1 MESTQSLVLGLYW
14 RTSPWYNLNCTEG
27 GGEIPPPL
35 TPETAFQSVRG
46 LGQRFATGGTAR
58 WVKVSAHARI
68 GRRSGASMRSH
79 AASLFGAYTRPQ
91 RSHAPSNRAA
101 CCEVGALT
109 RASLTRGEAA
119 EDAFTAGNE
128 EFVKENWRAALEH
141 FSAAVELDGSKTE
154 YHLHKAAALCK
165 LGSYSDAVAVC
176 DQVIGREGGNAKAY
190 LRKGMALVGCGDL
203 SAARGALEAGQ
214 ALDASNRSF
223 ATWLKK
229 CGDAPAPGTGSG
241 GSAPGNVGKHDTEL
255 EGLLAAHGA
264 QGYAVMETVVEFLAR
279 RTSVSSRAMC
289 CAMCTW
295 TENLPLCSCETCP
308 HGHNTDEAQLH
319 AHIHACAHR
328 R

>member
-1 MESTQSLVLGLYW
+1 MGDGQCARPHTAQMRRQNEELCSL
-14 RTSPWYNLNCTEG
+14 
-27 GGEIPPPL
+27 
-35 TPETAFQSVRG
+35 SVWG
-46 LGQRFATGGTAR
+46 
-58 WVKVSAHARI
+58 VHAP
-68 GRRSGASMRSH
+68 A
-79 AASLFGAYTRPQ
+79 

-165 LGSYSDAVAVC
+165 LGSYSEAVAVC

-229 CGDAPAPGTGSG
+229 CGDAPAPGPESG
-241 GSAPGNVGKHDTEL
+241 GGAPGNVGKHDTEL

-279 RTSVSSRAMC
+279 RTSVFSRAMC
-289 CAMCTW
+289 CAMCMW
-295 TENLPLCSCETCP
+295 TENLPSCTCP
-308 HGHNTDEAQLH
+308 HEHNTDKAQLH

>member
-1 MESTQSLVLGLYW
+1 MGQCARPHMAQIRSQHEESCSLSVLG
-14 RTSPWYNLNCTEG
+14 
-27 GGEIPPPL
+27 I
-35 TPETAFQSVRG
+35 
-46 LGQRFATGGTAR
+46 
-58 WVKVSAHARI
+58 
-68 GRRSGASMRSH
+68 
-79 AASLFGAYTRPQ
+79 
-91 RSHAPSNRAA
+91 HAPAAIARAQQPRGM
-101 CCEVGALT
+101 CEVGALT

-165 LGSYSDAVAVC
+165 LGSYSEAVAVC

-229 CGDAPAPGTGSG
+229 CGDAPAPGTESG
-241 GSAPGNVGKHDTEL
+241 GGAPGNIGKHDTEL

-279 RTSVSSRAMC
+279 RTSVFSRALC
-289 CAMCTW
+289 CAVCTW
-295 TENLPLCSCETCP
+295 TENLPLCSC
-308 HGHNTDEAQLH
+308 GHMPART
-319 AHIHACAHR
+319 
-328 R
+328 